1 MPEDKYLD
9 IRDLDAGYGRSQVLF
24 GVTLNVPWRGGVAI
38 LGRNGAGKTTLMKA
52 IVGELPLLGGSIM
65 LDSRDVGQLPTE
77 KRIRLGVGYV
87 PQEHAVFARLSVRD
101 NLAVGAM
108 TNRDSR
114 AVNRI
119 LEIFPKLGQRMDQVA
134 GTLSGGERKMLAI
147 GRALL
152 SDPRLLLLDEPTEGV
167 WIGVIEEIT
176 ERLVVLAKE
185 IAVVIVEQH
194 LDLALQVAS
203 HAYVL
208 DRGRVALVGS
218 LRLVPPMEPS
228 SWWSVR
234 LLDVRKRF
242 RSREMRMIYRVAA
255 AVFAGS
261 LLAGAA
267 AAQSTTPSGEKP
279 ETNCTTSPAATTGRA
294 GEKTSNS
301 MAMEKSA
308 ILPDAGGSNSAA
320 PTVQSGGKPMEVRS
334 ECPLDSK
341 AK

>member
-9 IRDLDAGYGRSQVLF
+9 ISGLDAGYGRSQVLF

-52 IVGELPLLGGSIM
+52 IVGELPLLGGSIT
-65 LDSRDVGQLPTE
+65 LDMRQVGQLPTE
-77 KRIRLGVGYV
+77 QRIRLGVGYV
-87 PQEHAVFARLSVRD
+87 PQEHSIFARLSVRD

-176 ERLVVLAKE
+176 ERLVLLAKE

-203 HAYVL
+203 RAYVL
-208 DRGRVALVGS
+208 DRGRVALTGS
-218 LRLVPPMEPS
+218 AAEVRHDP
-228 SWWSVR
+228 R
-234 LLDVRKRF
+234 LLQF
-242 RSREMRMIYRVAA
+242 
-255 AVFAGS
+255 
-261 LLAGAA
+261 LA
-267 AAQSTTPSGEKP
+267 P
-279 ETNCTTSPAATTGRA
+279 
-294 GEKTSNS
+294 
-301 MAMEKSA
+301 
-308 ILPDAGGSNSAA
+308 
-320 PTVQSGGKPMEVRS
+320 
-334 ECPLDSK
+334 
-341 AK
+341 

>member
-1 MPEDKYLD
+1 MPEDKFLD

-24 GVTLNVPWRGGVAI
+24 GVTLHVPWRGGVAI

-52 IVGELPLLGGSIM
+52 IVGELPLLRGSIS

-77 KRIRLGVGYV
+77 QRIRSGVGYV
-87 PQEHAVFARLSVRD
+87 PQEHSVFARLSVRD

-108 TNRDSR
+108 TNRDSQ

-119 LEIFPKLGQRMDQVA
+119 LEIFPKLGQRMDQIA
-134 GTLSGGERKMLAI
+134 

-176 ERLVVLAKE
+176 ERLVLLAKE

-194 LDLALQVAS
+194 LDLALEVAS

-218 LRLVPPMEPS
+218 AAEVRHDP
-228 SWWSVR
+228 R
-234 LLDVRKRF
+234 LLQ
-242 RSREMRMIYRVAA
+242 Y
-255 AVFAGS
+255 
-261 LLAGAA
+261 L
-267 AAQSTTPSGEKP
+267 
-279 ETNCTTSPAATTGRA
+279 SP
-294 GEKTSNS
+294 
-301 MAMEKSA
+301 
-308 ILPDAGGSNSAA
+308 
-320 PTVQSGGKPMEVRS
+320 
-334 ECPLDSK
+334 
-341 AK
+341 